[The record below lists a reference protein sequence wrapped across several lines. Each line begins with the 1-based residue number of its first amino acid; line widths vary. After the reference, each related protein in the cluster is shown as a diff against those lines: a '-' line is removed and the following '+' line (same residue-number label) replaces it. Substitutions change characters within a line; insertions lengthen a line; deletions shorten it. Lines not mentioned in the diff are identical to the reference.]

1 MKASGPPSEV
11 MVVLQRNRSGEAVGV
26 YSVCGARPLA
36 LRAAMTQAK
45 RVRTPLLV
53 EATANQANQYG
64 GYTGLRSADFPPFV
78 ASIAERARKTMSYWS
93 HPDVVDA
100 VERLFDNLAGVEI
113 PLPLLSRFLP
123 AQRKAVRDGTL
134 SLEPRSLVIDRI
146 MEVTSVCSAACGR
159 LA

>member
-1 MKASGPPSEV
+1 
-11 MVVLQRNRSGEAVGV
+11 
-26 YSVCGARPLA
+26 
-36 LRAAMTQAK
+36 
-45 RVRTPLLV
+45 
-53 EATANQANQYG
+53 
-64 GYTGLRSADFPPFV
+64 
-78 ASIAERARKTMSYWS
+78 MSYWS

-123 AQRKAVRDGTL
+123 AQRKAVRDRTL